1 MGSMAATRREL
12 VMKAIVLMSLLATA
26 MSFGFTPSTTSSF
39 AGLQLRA
46 VHRFALRGF
55 TNVALRLSD
64 PSPPG
69 LLQMQMQQGDVVR
82 GDGEDNGGG
91 NEAEIRTEGDRN
103 GAEPSP
109 LRLFFDVD
117 VGGDKAGRLVFK
129 MGSSMPKT
137 VENVRQLATGERASI
152 DTMCS
157 YKGCQFEYNREIRQ
171 TISYRSMH
179 IVPGL
184 CFFPLLLL
192 KVLRYC
198 TLHF

>member
-1 MGSMAATRREL
+1 M
-12 VMKAIVLMSLLATA
+12 
-26 MSFGFTPSTTSSF
+26 
-39 AGLQLRA
+39 
-46 VHRFALRGF
+46 
-55 TNVALRLSD
+55 NVARSLSD

-69 LLQMQMQQGDVVR
+69 LLQMQMQRGDEVR
-82 GDGEDNGGG
+82 GEDDGCG
-91 NEAEIRTEGDRN
+91 NEAEIRAEGDEN
-103 GAEPSP
+103 GGEPSP
-109 LRLFFDVD
+109 LRLFFDID
-117 VGGDKAGRLVFK
+117 VGGEMAGRLVFK